1 MKAHGVLCRATAA
14 RKDRPAFTLVE
25 LLVVIAIIGILV
37 ALLLPAVQAARE
49 AARRIQCQNHLKQIG
64 LACQNHLDAHSHF
77 PSSGWG
83 WRWTGDPDR
92 GFGEEQPGGWGYNIL
107 PFMEANNIWELGK
120 GLTGAAKQE
129 AMLIQVGT
137 PIPGFICPSRRQA
150 SVYPV
155 VRNNDLANNL
165 TECRGDGS
173 CLVARTDYA
182 GNSGSINMGEE
193 RGPGSFAAAEVFDWR
208 FDTDGRTRV
217 EWNGITHQRSKVT
230 VAMISDGTSNTYC
243 IGERYL
249 NPDRYLDGNDAADD
263 QHILMGLDRDVN
275 RWSGDGNGSPT
286 GRIMVPPYQ
295 DQPGR
300 SRNFNW
306 GSVHAAAFNM
316 VFCDGSVH
324 GISYSI
330 DPELHRRLGGRDDA
344 MTVDLNSL

>member
-1 MKAHGVLCRATAA
+1 MKAHGVLCRAAAA
-14 RKDRPAFTLVE
+14 RKARPAFTLVE

-64 LACQNHLDAHSHF
+64 LASQNHLDAHGHF

-107 PFMEANNIWELGK
+107 PYMEANNIWELGK

-137 PIPGFICPSRRQA
+137 PIPGFVCPSRRQA

-155 VRNNDLANNL
+155 VRNSYLSINL
-165 TECRGDGS
+165 QECLGDGS

-182 GNSGSINMGEE
+182 GNSGSINANETA
-193 RGPGSFAAAEVFDWR
+193 GPTSFAQAEDPNYRWEYDPNNR
-208 FDTDGRTRV
+208 SAI
-217 EWNGITHQRSKVT
+217 EWNGITHQRSKIKI
-230 VAMISDGTSNTYC
+230 AMISDGTSNTYC
-243 IGERYL
+243 VGERYL
-249 NPDRYLDGNDAADD
+249 NPDHYLDGQDPADD
-263 QHILMGLDRDVN
+263 QHILMGVDRDVN
-275 RWSGDGNGSPT
+275 RFSGDGARGQTAVQPF
-286 GRIMVPPYQ
+286 Q
-295 DQPGR
+295 DRPGLNLYR
-300 SRNFNW
+300 NW
-306 GSVHAAAFNM
+306 GSAHSAAFNM

-324 GISYSI
+324 SISYSI
-330 DPELHRRLGGRDDA
+330 DQEVHRRLGGRDDG
-344 MTVDLNSL
+344 MPVDLNSL